1 MVNALYPA
9 TAAKAATV
17 RLNLSLCGVTG
28 ARVRVMPNGALRLVV
43 RDRSQ
48 REAARDA
55 LVLSDACTACGALFT
70 SPDCATA
77 WNGDLE
83 IFVRFAS

>member
-1 MVNALYPA
+1 MVTILHPA
-9 TAAKAATV
+9 TAAKATTV

-28 ARVRVMPNGALRLVV
+28 ARVRVMPNGAMRLVV

-55 LVLSDACTACGALFT
+55 LVLSDACTATGNLFT
-70 SPDCATA
+70 SPESSSA
-77 WNGDLE
+77 WNGDTE